1 MGISMFGGEFKSG
14 AAVFFS
20 DGSAWFG
27 SGFPT
32 YGLHEIKPHILRDA
46 DKRRWG
52 TYKFQGGT
60 GELKMPYGSIP
71 LPLDGNALVLVTN
84 NTPHRFIR
92 THAPRS
98 GYLNGRY
105 CFADE
110 PVCLTLTSSG
120 QFRDEGAVP
129 ILEHAVY
136 PYPLSPTQG
145 QGQYEIRNHS
155 LILKYNGGPEL
166 RIAYPGTPDPATA
179 QDPSELWLSFNLD
192 VLKKM

>member
-1 MGISMFGGEFKSG
+1 MFGRRIKPG

-32 YGLHEIKPHILRDA
+32 YGLHGIKPHILRDA

-52 TYKFQGGT
+52 TYKFQNGT

-71 LPLDGNALVLVTN
+71 LRLDGNVLVLVTN
-84 NTPHRFIR
+84 NTPRRFIH

-110 PVCLTLTSSG
+110 RACLTLTSSG

-129 ILEHAVY
+129 ILEHPVY
-136 PYPLSPTQG
+136 PYPLSPPGG
-145 QGQYEIRNHS
+145 QGQYEIRDHS
-155 LILKYNGGPEL
+155 LILKYSGGPEV
-166 RIAYPGTPDPATA
+166 RIAYPGTTDPAPA
-179 QDPSELWLSFNLD
+179 QNPAELWPSFNLD
-192 VLKKM
+192 ALKKM